1 MYTDI
6 KIDQCCVLRK
16 HLTAIGNEGL
26 NISHLNCIKC
36 LRDIM
41 ELYTSWH

>member
-6 KIDQCCVLRK
+6 KIDQFCVLRK

-26 NISHLNCIKC
+26 NISNLYCIKC

-41 ELYTSWH
+41 ELCTSLH